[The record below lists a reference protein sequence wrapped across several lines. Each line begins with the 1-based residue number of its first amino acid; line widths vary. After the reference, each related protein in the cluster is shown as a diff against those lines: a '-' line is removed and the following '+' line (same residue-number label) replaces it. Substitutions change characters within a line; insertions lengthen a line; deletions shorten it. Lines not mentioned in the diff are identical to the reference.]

1 MLRFIEGI
9 GMAMHITTAYTVA
22 AKLYP
27 DSTGSAIVSEIC
39 TMLPDKLGQ
48 YTYTGTYCNKY
59 SYTINA

>member
-1 MLRFIEGI
+1 
-9 GMAMHITTAYTVA
+9 MAMHITAAYTVA

-27 DSTGSAIVSEIC
+27 DSTGSAIVSEMC